1 MFVERFF
8 TVPALNEAELTGI
21 GRVSQ
26 QIVLVAPDFTPG
38 GSDERHEHGFDVFFL
53 SGLGG
58 VSRHDVH
65 CSWHGGHVT
74 PNRCLLR
81 GTIVAKLASMR
92 PYLIPVVVGALAV
105 SLAAQEPAQ
114 EPTFRSSTRI
124 VPVVT
129 TVTDE
134 QGRLVPML
142 EREEFAILDNGKPQ
156 DITFFQNDVQPFTV
170 VVMLDYSASMTANL
184 DRLRAAAEQFL
195 LRMLPADK
203 GQVGAFS
210 DKIQFSGEFTNDRDD
225 LIFALRDLQ
234 FGNPTRLY
242 DAISE
247 SIAMLRGVEGRKV
260 VLGFT
265 DGDDTA
271 SRVGMGD
278 VLDRARDE
286 EVMIYAIGLESEYF
300 NGQRMVRTRP
310 DRGLRRLAEETG
322 GGYFELKKT
331 DELAPTFT
339 RVAQEL
345 HSQYTL
351 GFTPTTLDGK
361 EHKLVVRMKQPGMAA
376 RARRTYIASPERL
389 TESR

>member
-1 MFVERFF
+1 
-8 TVPALNEAELTGI
+8 
-21 GRVSQ
+21 
-26 QIVLVAPDFTPG
+26 
-38 GSDERHEHGFDVFFL
+38 
-53 SGLGG
+53 
-58 VSRHDVH
+58 
-65 CSWHGGHVT
+65 
-74 PNRCLLR
+74 
-81 GTIVAKLASMR
+81 MR
-92 PYLIPVVVGALAV
+92 PYLIPVVVGALVVSSGFAPSDLKGLALSAV
-105 SLAAQEPAQ
+105 EGLALSEVEGQ

-129 TVTDE
+129 TVTDA

-142 EREEFAILDNGKPQ
+142 EREEFTILDNGRPQ
-156 DITFFQNDVQPFTV
+156 EITFFQNDVQPFTV

-195 LRMLPADK
+195 LRMLPQDK

-242 DAISE
+242 DAINE
-247 SIAMLRGVEGRKV
+247 SMVMLRGVEGRRV
-260 VLGFT
+260 VLAFT

-286 EVMIYAIGLESEYF
+286 ENMIYAIGLESEYF

-351 GFTPTTLDGK
+351 GFTPSTLDGK
-361 EHKLVVRMKQPGMAA
+361 EHKLVVRMKQPGMNA
-376 RARRTYIASPERL
+376 RARRSYIASPERL
-389 TESR
+389 TETR

>member
-1 MFVERFF
+1 MR
-8 TVPALNEAELTGI
+8 
-21 GRVSQ
+21 
-26 QIVLVAPDFTPG
+26 
-38 GSDERHEHGFDVFFL
+38 GF
-53 SGLGG
+53 
-58 VSRHDVH
+58 
-65 CSWHGGHVT
+65 
-74 PNRCLLR
+74 
-81 GTIVAKLASMR
+81 
-92 PYLIPVVVGALAV
+92 LIPVVVGALAV
-105 SLAAQEPAQ
+105 SLAGQ

-129 TVTDE
+129 TVTDM

-142 EREEFAILDNGKPQ
+142 EREEFTILDNGKPQ
-156 DITFFQNDVQPFTV
+156 DISFFQNDVQPFTV

-184 DRLRAAAEQFL
+184 DRLAAAAEQFL
-195 LRMLPADK
+195 LRMLPQDK

-210 DKIQFSGEFTNDRDD
+210 DKIQFSGTFTNDRDD
-225 LIFALRDLQ
+225 LIFALKDLQ

-242 DAISE
+242 DAINE
-247 SIAMLRGVEGRKV
+247 SLGMLRGVEGRKV
-260 VLGFT
+260 VLAFT

-286 EVMIYAIGLESEYF
+286 EAMIYAIGLESEYF

-351 GFTPTTLDGK
+351 GFTPATLDGK
-361 EHKLVVRMKQPGMAA
+361 EHKLQVRMRQPGMTA
-376 RARRTYIASPERL
+376 RARRTYVASPERL
-389 TESR
+389 TESQ

>member
-1 MFVERFF
+1 
-8 TVPALNEAELTGI
+8 
-21 GRVSQ
+21 
-26 QIVLVAPDFTPG
+26 
-38 GSDERHEHGFDVFFL
+38 
-53 SGLGG
+53 
-58 VSRHDVH
+58 
-65 CSWHGGHVT
+65 
-74 PNRCLLR
+74 
-81 GTIVAKLASMR
+81 MR
-92 PYLIPVVVGALAV
+92 PYLIPALVGLLAV
-105 SLAAQEPAQ
+105 SVAGPALSEVEGQ

-129 TVTDE
+129 TVTDAE
-134 QGRLVPML
+134 GRLVPRL
-142 EREEFAILDNGKPQ
+142 EREEFTILDNGRPQ
-156 DITFFQNDVQPFTV
+156 DIVFFQNDVQPFTV

-184 DRLRAAAEQFL
+184 DRLRAAAEQFV

-210 DKIQFSGEFTNDRDD
+210 DKIQFSGTFTNDRDD
-225 LIFALRDLQ
+225 LIFALKDLQ

-242 DAISE
+242 DAINE
-247 SIAMLRGVEGRKV
+247 SIAMLRGVDGRKV
-260 VLGFT
+260 VLAFT

-286 EVMIYAIGLESEYF
+286 ETMIYAIGLESEYF

-331 DELAPTFT
+331 DDLAPTFT

-351 GFTPTTLDGK
+351 GFTPATLDGK
-361 EHKLVVRMKQPGMAA
+361 EHRLVVRMKQPGMNA
-376 RARRTYIASPERL
+376 RARRTYVASPERL
-389 TESR
+389 TETR